1 MDFASSS
8 LFTADF
14 AYENELDLSSLITP
28 STFIPFQEPNPSI
41 PTIHCAGAENDGR
54 QRIRETTTTDE
65 ITNEDVEPKNKKAKR
80 REIER
85 QRRQEVT
92 SLFKNLR
99 YILPSQYIKGKR
111 SSSDHVQEAVNY
123 IKDLEKK
130 IKEISEKRDRI
141 KRSISHSS
149 STGECSIRSLESSY
163 CSCDGYTHIDVK
175 VRTCLVGIEIVA
187 SCCFTQESCLS
198 SILQLLIQEQC
209 LDVVSCISSRLHPRF
224 IHTIVCERQCTQ
236 STVPSKSMAE
246 ESPLVLVHRPPTMK
260 YMDEPLTRYYRILTT
275 HTSSDPLPV
284 FLSRHAS
291 SVRAVVSIGRFKI
304 DADFLSRLPSL
315 QLIVCTS
322 VGTDHVDLPE
332 CNRRGIAVTNA
343 GGAYSEDVA
352 DYAVGLLISFLRRIP
367 AADRYVR
374 SGKWAR
380 CGEFQLGIKLSGKRI
395 GILGLGSI
403 GSLIAKRLEPFG
415 CIISYNS
422 TRQKQSIPYLY
433 YPDVVSLAANN
444 DVIVLCCALNDQT
457 RHIVNREVMEAL
469 GKKGII
475 INVGRGGL
483 IDEKEMVKCLVEG
496 VIGGAGLDAFEKEPG
511 VPVELFGLDNVVL
524 SPHCAIATPGSFDNV
539 VELALANLKAFFSNQ
554 PLISPVRLN

>member
-8 LFTADF
+8 ADF
-14 AYENELDLSSLITP
+14 AYENELDLSSLMTP

-65 ITNEDVEPKNKKAKR
+65 IITNEDILTRAWKAR
-80 REIER
+80 
-85 QRRQEVT
+85 
-92 SLFKNLR
+92 
-99 YILPSQYIKGKR
+99 GKR

-123 IKDLEKK
+123 IKDFEKK
-130 IKEISEKRDRI
+130 IKEISLKRDRI
-141 KRSISHSS
+141 KRSLSHSS

-163 CSCDGYTHIDVK
+163 CSCDGDTHINVK

-187 SCCFTQESCLS
+187 SCCFRQESCLS
-198 SILQLLIQEQC
+198 SILQLLVQEQC

-224 IHTIVCERQCTQ
+224 IHTIVCEI
-236 STVPSKSMAE
+236 VPSKSMAE

-275 HTSSDPLPV
+275 HTSSDPLPL

-304 DADFLSRLPSL
+304 DAGFLSRLPSL

-332 CNRRGIAVTNA
+332 CNRRGIAVSNA
-343 GGAYSEDVA
+343 GEAYSEDVA

-374 SGKWAR
+374 SGEWAK
-380 CGEFQLGIKLSGKRI
+380 CGEFQLGIKLSGKRV

-524 SPHCAIATPGSFDNV
+524 SPHSAIATPGSFDNV

>member
-28 STFIPFQEPNPSI
+28 STFIPFQEPTPST

-65 ITNEDVEPKNKKAKR
+65 ITNEDVEPKNKKAKH

-123 IKDLEKK
+123 IKDLENK
-130 IKEISEKRDRI
+130 IKEMSEKRDRI

-149 STGECSIRSLESSY
+149 STGKCSIRSLESSY
-163 CSCDGYTHIDVK
+163 CSCNGDTHIDVK

-187 SCCFTQESCLS
+187 SCCFRQESSLS
-198 SILQLLIQEQC
+198 SILQLLVQEQC

-224 IHTIVCERQCTQ
+224 IHTIVCE
-236 STVPSKSMAE
+236 VIPSKSMAE

-403 GSLIAKRLEPFG
+403 GS
-415 CIISYNS
+415 
-422 TRQKQSIPYLY
+422 SIPYLY